1 MRYLDLSRL
10 EAIDPADFAR
20 ARPYPWKGIADQIT
34 ATGYRELLANMPPLE
49 LFERKFGYRRR
60 AGQAPHDRYSLEY
73 TPDTPVPQP
82 WQDFIAELRSED
94 YRRQIMRIFGCRRPV
109 FRFHWHYTP
118 TGCSVSPHCDARREY
133 GSQLFYFNDVD
144 DWRPEWGGA
153 TLILDDGGWLS
164 YDSAPALEE
173 FVGVEEAPSIGNQS
187 SLIQR
192 SDHAWHA
199 VRPISCPEDRLRRV
213 FIVVINPDTLYW
225 RIRDRLVG
233 KQAQRL

>member
-10 EAIDPADFAR
+10 AAVDPAAFAR
-20 ARPYPWKGIADQIT
+20 AHPYPWQSIPGQIT
-34 ATGYRELLANMPPLE
+34 AAGYRELLANLPPLE

-73 TPDTPVPQP
+73 TPETPVPRP
-82 WQDFIAELRSED
+82 WQDFIAELRSEE

-118 TGCSVSPHCDARREY
+118 SGCAVSPHCDARREY
-133 GSQLFYFNDVD
+133 GSQLFYFNDAD
-144 DWRPEWGGA
+144 DWQLEWGGG
-153 TLILDDGGWLS
+153 TLILDDGGRLS
-164 YDSAPALEE
+164 YDSAPALED

-187 SLIQR
+187 SLIRR

-199 VRPISCPEDRLRRV
+199 VRPIACPEDRLRRV
-213 FIVVINPDTLYW
+213 FIVVMNPDTLYW
-225 RIRDRLVG
+225 RVRDRVVG
-233 KQAQRL
+233 KQVQRL